1 MGGFKMP
8 SRGSKDGME
17 SIWTQ
22 IERALDGL
30 KFGSVELTVHEGEVV
45 QIERKEKVR
54 LPRGSNR
61 GQRESD

>member
-1 MGGFKMP
+1 MGGFKLP
-8 SRGSKDGME
+8 SRGPKDGME

-61 GQRESD
+61 GQRESE

>member
-1 MGGFKMP
+1 
-8 SRGSKDGME
+8 ME

-61 GQRESD
+61 GQRESE